1 MTLKFVIAVNP
12 ITKKNHGRIVTVHGR
27 PMLLPSKQ
35 YVQYEKDC
43 APFIPRLKEPID
55 FPVNIQAHFYKDTRR
70 ACDLM
75 NLYQSLADI
84 LVKYRVIADDNRNVL
99 FSVDGSRVF
108 WDKQFPRTE
117 VVITSVPEEEFQ
129 SWKDG

>member
-1 MTLKFVIAVNP
+1 MRLEFTIELSP
-12 ITKKNHGRIVTVHGR
+12 ITKKNHSRIVTVHGR

-43 APFIPRLKEPID
+43 APFMPRLDKPID
-55 FPVNIQAHFYKDTRR
+55 FPVNIQAHFYKGTRR

-84 LVKYRVIADDNRNVL
+84 LVKYGVIADDNRNVL

-117 VVITSVPEEEFQ
+117 VVITDVPEVEFQ
-129 SWKDG
+129 SWK